1 MQQAIANYLPAL
13 MLNTEN
19 EFMKFI
25 QHLQAE
31 GGTLTSSMSNIRPRA
46 EACKTWIFRNYN
58 MAWMTNSVTKKHR

>member
-25 QHLQAE
+25 QHPQAD
-31 GGTLTSSMSNIRPRA
+31 GGTLASSMSNIRPRA
-46 EACKTWIFRNYN
+46 EACKTWI
-58 MAWMTNSVTKKHR
+58 SKL